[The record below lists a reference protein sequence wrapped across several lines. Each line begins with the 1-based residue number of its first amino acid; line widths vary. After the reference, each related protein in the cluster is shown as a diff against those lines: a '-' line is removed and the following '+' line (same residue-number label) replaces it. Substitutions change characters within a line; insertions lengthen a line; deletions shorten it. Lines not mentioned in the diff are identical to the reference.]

1 MPIVSINLTP
11 ADLDRIGR
19 LGGWA
24 PGSYMGKCLDCGGEI
39 IGDKR
44 ASQCFVCAVEG
55 LRRQVETAALA
66 ERERCIGVVDKARW
80 SASSETIIARIKS
93 EKGALPR

>member
-1 MPIVSINLTP
+1 MTRVTDHIAFSLT
-11 ADLDRIGR
+11 ASELKRIGR

-55 LRRQVETAALA
+55 LRRQVGAATMA
-66 ERERCIGVVDKARW
+66 ERKRCIEIVDKARW
-80 SASSETIIARIKS
+80 SASSEAIIARIKS
-93 EKGALPR
+93 D